1 VTAPAPPR
9 RAGVR
14 RGWAELLVA
23 AAGVLLV
30 VVSAVPVDADRVS
43 DAERAVFRV
52 MNGPPLLPFVV
63 VWPLMQLGNL
73 AAVPV
78 VAAVAAVLRR
88 WRLAAGALLAGLGV
102 YVLAKVVKGIVP
114 RGRPDGLLT
123 DVVIRGAA
131 AHGRGYV
138 SGHAAVVVALVV
150 VAWPWLGTRGRIL
163 CAALAVTVC
172 FARVHVGSH
181 LPLDVV
187 GGAGLGMA
195 VGGVVLF
202 LVGHPARLSVLLRNT

>member
-1 VTAPAPPR
+1 V
-9 RAGVR
+9 AGV
-14 RGWAELLVA
+14 
-23 AAGVLLV
+23 GVLLLV
-30 VVSAVPVDADRVS
+30 LSALPVDADGVG
-43 DAERAVFRV
+43 EVEQAVFRV
-52 MNGPPLLPFVV
+52 MNGPPLLPFAV

-88 WRLAAGALLAGLGV
+88 WRLAAGALLAGVGV
-102 YVLAKVVKGIVP
+102 YVLAKEVKGVVP

-123 DVVIRGAA
+123 EVVLRGAA
-131 AHGRGYV
+131 AQGRGYV
-138 SGHAAVVVALVV
+138 SGHAAVAVALVV
-150 VAWPWLGTRGRIL
+150 VAWPWLGTRWRIV

-187 GGAGLGMA
+187 GGAGLGLA
-195 VGGVVLF
+195 VGGLALLVV
-202 LVGHPARLSVLLRNT
+202 GRPARGPGPARNT